1 MSEGW
6 FCKIGDKKIGPLS
19 VQQLKTIAARGQL
32 RAEHLVRRGDAGPWV
47 PAGRVKGLFPE
58 KSSGPEGHPAAAK
71 PAQAKTVAR
80 AAPAPSP
87 SELPPELLLGSAGGH
102 KHHVAMNVDQLDLD
116 IDAEPVMI
124 STRKTKG
131 VAGLKK
137 DEQQKLTMILLGI
150 IGGGLLLAL
159 VLFIWAAS
167 QGYFSG
173 PHKEEVKKEESKSE
187 EPGPAKKAKTEE
199 KSAEKDDGQWTKFP
213 QSLRRKNVEVKL
225 VDPVRGAPP
234 EGSEVDASEHQ
245 SVLVL
250 PVKMLLKI
258 GVQEGVD
265 YAGWSDSDRKNIS
278 LKDDAKAA
286 YKLLDVI
293 VEPKEAKTIGMGK
306 PVTAKLI
313 FEPPSSKAKVLR
325 LEMPGSAIGEQGM
338 LKFQVPCAKITASRE
353 AGQKKAPAE
362 DADEPKPKTKKK
374 SNLKPAD
381 SEEEEQ
387 PAKSPP
393 PKKKPPKKKAPA
405 AEATPDDEASPPP
418 ARSKKPLK
426 KTVPDD
432 DTAKIDLPPWAKQP
446 KPQPKQG
453 LDMGDDK

>member
-1 MSEGW
+1 
-6 FCKIGDKKIGPLS
+6 
-19 VQQLKTIAARGQL
+19 
-32 RAEHLVRRGDAGPWV
+32 
-47 PAGRVKGLFPE
+47 
-58 KSSGPEGHPAAAK
+58 
-71 PAQAKTVAR
+71 
-80 AAPAPSP
+80 
-87 SELPPELLLGSAGGH
+87 
-102 KHHVAMNVDQLDLD
+102 
-116 IDAEPVMI
+116 
-124 STRKTKG
+124 
-131 VAGLKK
+131 
-137 DEQQKLTMILLGI
+137 
-150 IGGGLLLAL
+150 LLAL

-173 PHKEEVKKEESKSE
+173 PHKEEAKKEESKSE
-187 EPGPAKKAKTEE
+187 EPEPAKRAAKAEE
-199 KSAEKDDGQWTKFP
+199 KSAEKDDDQWTKFP

-313 FEPPSSKAKVLR
+313 FEPPSSKAKYLR
-325 LEMPGSAIGEQGM
+325 LEMPGSAIGAQGM

-362 DADEPKPKTKKK
+362 DADEPKTKKK
-374 SNLKPAD
+374 PNLKPAD
-381 SEEEEQ
+381 SEQEE

-393 PKKKPPKKKAPA
+393 PKKKPLKKKSPA
-405 AEATPDDEASPPP
+405 AEATQDDEGSPPP
-418 ARSKKPLK
+418 AKNKKPLK

-446 KPQPKQG
+446 KTQPKQG